1 MFFFLFNFIYNRERK
16 HVVGT
21 DYKGRHKAL
30 FSVISTFIFR
40 FNHCVN
46 FFAQIKSPETFVG
59 DFSMHP
65 LS

>member
-1 MFFFLFNFIYNRERK
+1 M
-16 HVVGT
+16 VGT